1 MPAFFVSSLA
11 VLLRRLPF
19 LAACLAGLLLAHA
32 TAVAQETPAEPPSA
46 VASATA
52 EAVPFIAGR
61 GVLGEGV
68 VLVDSSGALT
78 FEQVRSKFDA
88 GEGQT
93 ARPQRIMPTGGGGA
107 LWYRLALPEVT
118 TPTPLVLTVPHP
130 NMDSVDLYRPAAGA
144 AGAGQWQQERSGDQI
159 PGAQW
164 PVRHLTPAFELL
176 LQPGETRPTYLRVAH
191 NYPISVPWQLSDP
204 QSFHEQSKESHLL
217 LGVYIGLVLLIA
229 MMSAVHAMS
238 WRDSIHLFFAAY
250 VLVVAAGQL
259 ALTGLG
265 GEFLWP
271 GSAWWNDTAP
281 VALTLTTAALLHLFL
296 RQMVVDRDAPWLT
309 RGLLA
314 MTLIGAGILAAF
326 LVIGNKS
333 SFNLATPYY
342 VGSMAV
348 YLSVAGWYVW
358 RRPMVGMWVLAAM
371 ACLTLGSVFPIL
383 RTQGLLPLGAAT
395 QYGAQ
400 IGAAF
405 EIPLL
410 MVALYLRSR
419 EKRDNQARVGALTR
433 ADPLTGVGNHR
444 VLLQRLDSLLLRQ
457 QRDPGAGAVMRV
469 RLGNAIE
476 LRQEYGMETA
486 QSAVVQAG
494 ACITSVAQ
502 EGDTVARHRDG
513 DFVLVLQGHL
523 TREQLTGIGQRLI
536 ARGLSENPGLPLN
549 TVLQLKVAVAEAPF
563 QASDATL
570 LLQSLGA
577 VLGELAGRSG
587 TAMRFVNGALGT
599 NGADTRSAPAPVQ
612 ERADEAETVIEA

>member
-1 MPAFFVSSLA
+1 MALAQGTTVSPA
-11 VLLRRLPF
+11 
-19 LAACLAGLLLAHA
+19 
-32 TAVAQETPAEPPSA
+32 ETPTEAPA
-46 VASATA
+46 VIAPG
-52 EAVPFIAGR
+52 PFKAGR
-61 GVLGEGV
+61 GVLGEGQ
-68 VLVDSSGALT
+68 VLVDYAGALT
-78 FEQVRSKFDA
+78 FDQVRSKFDA
-88 GEGQT
+88 GEGQPAT
-93 ARPQRIMPTGGGGA
+93 PQRIMPTGGGRA
-107 LWYRLALPEVT
+107 IWYRLALPEVNG
-118 TPTPLVLTVPHP
+118 PTPLVLTVPHP
-130 NMDSVDLYRPAAGA
+130 NMDNVDLYRPSLAAPG
-144 AGAGQWQQERSGDQI
+144 GQWQLQRSGDQI
-159 PGAQW
+159 AVADW

-176 LQPGETRPTYLRVAH
+176 LQPGENQPTYLRVAH

-204 QSFHEQSKESHLL
+204 HSFHEQSKESHLL

-229 MMSAVHAMS
+229 MMSAVHALS
-238 WRDSIHLFFAAY
+238 WRDSIHLFFAGY

-383 RTQGLLPLGAAT
+383 RTQGLLPLGVAT

-410 MVALYLRSR
+410 LVALYLRSR
-419 EKRDNQARVGALTR
+419 EKRDNQARIGAMTR

-457 QRDPGAGAVMRV
+457 QRDPGAGAVLRV

-587 TAMRFVNGALGT
+587 TAMRFVNGA
-599 NGADTRSAPAPVQ
+599 DTRSAPAPVQ
-612 ERADEAETVIEA
+612 QRVAEAETVIEA

>member
-1 MPAFFVSSLA
+1 M
-11 VLLRRLPF
+11 
-19 LAACLAGLLLAHA
+19 
-32 TAVAQETPAEPPSA
+32 
-46 VASATA
+46 
-52 EAVPFIAGR
+52 
-61 GVLGEGV
+61 
-68 VLVDSSGALT
+68 LVDSSGSLT

-88 GEGQT
+88 GEGQ
-93 ARPQRIMPTGGGGA
+93 AIEPQRIMPMGGGGA
-107 LWYRLALPEVT
+107 LWYRLALPAVSA
-118 TPTPLVLTVPHP
+118 PTPLMLTVPHP
-130 NMDSVDLYRPAAGA
+130 NMDSVDLYRPSAAALG
-144 AGAGQWQQERSGDQI
+144 GPWELLRSGDQI
-159 PGAQW
+159 PVAQW
-164 PVRHLTPAFELL
+164 PVRHLTPAFELS
-176 LQPGETRPTYLRVAH
+176 LQPGEPRRTYLRVAH

-229 MMSAVHAMS
+229 MMSAMHAVS
-238 WRDSIHLFFAAY
+238 WRDSIHLFFAGY

-281 VALTLTTAALLHLFL
+281 VALTMTTAALLHLFL

-314 MTLIGAGILAAF
+314 MTLIGAGILAVF

-358 RRPMVGMWVLAAM
+358 RRPMVGVWVLAAM
-371 ACLTLGSVFPIL
+371 ACLTVGSVFPIL
-383 RTQGLLPLGAAT
+383 RTQGLLPLGVAT

-410 MVALYLRSR
+410 LVALYLRSR

-457 QRDPGAGAVMRV
+457 QRDPGAGAVVRV
-469 RLGNAIE
+469 RLGNAIDI
-476 LRQEYGMETA
+476 RQEYGMETA

-523 TREQLTGIGQRLI
+523 TREQLTDIGQRLI
-536 ARGLSENPGLPLN
+536 ARGLSESPGLPPN
-549 TVLQLKVAVAEAPF
+549 TVLQLKVAVAVAPF
-563 QASDATL
+563 QVADATL
-570 LLQSLGA
+570 LLHSLGA

-587 TAMRFVNGALGT
+587 TAMRFVNAV
-599 NGADTRSAPAPVQ
+599 NGAETRSAPAAASAPQ
-612 ERADEAETVIEA
+612 QRADEAETVIEA

>member
-1 MPAFFVSSLA
+1 M
-11 VLLRRLPF
+11 RRLPF

-32 TAVAQETPAEPPSA
+32 MALAQETPVSPAAQALTEIPAATA
-46 VASATA
+46 VAPV
-52 EAVPFIAGR
+52 AVPGPFKAGR
-61 GVLGEGV
+61 GVMGEGE
-68 VLVDSSGALT
+68 VLVDGSGSLT

-88 GEGQT
+88 GEGQPIQ
-93 ARPQRIMPTGGGGA
+93 PQRIMPTGGGGA
-107 LWYRLALPEVT
+107 LWYRLALPAVSA
-118 TPTPLVLTVPHP
+118 PTPLMLTVPHP
-130 NMDSVDLYRPAAGA
+130 NMDSVDLYRPIAAASGL
-144 AGAGQWQQERSGDQI
+144 GQWQQERSGDQI
-159 PGAQW
+159 PAAQW

-176 LQPGETRPTYLRVAH
+176 LQPGETRPTYLRVTH

-229 MMSAVHAMS
+229 MMSAVHAVS

-314 MTLIGAGILAAF
+314 MTLLGAGILTAF
-326 LVIGNKS
+326 LFIGNKS

-371 ACLTLGSVFPIL
+371 VCLTVGSVFPIL

-400 IGAAF
+400 IGAAL

-410 MVALYLRSR
+410 LMALYLRSR

-457 QRDPGAGAVMRV
+457 VRDPGAGAVVRV
-469 RLGNAIE
+469 RLSNAIE
-476 LRQEYGMETA
+476 IRQDYGMETA

-523 TREQLTGIGQRLI
+523 SREQLTDIGQRLI
-536 ARGLSENPGLPLN
+536 ARGLSESPALPPN
-549 TVLQLKVAVAEAPF
+549 TVLQLKVVIAEAPF
-563 QASDATL
+563 QLADATL
-570 LLQSLGA
+570 LLQSLGT

-587 TAMRFVNGALGT
+587 TALRFVNGS
-599 NGADTRSAPAPVQ
+599 NGADTRNAPAAASTVQ
-612 ERADEAETVIEA
+612 ARAVEA

>member
-1 MPAFFVSSLA
+1 LPAFFVSSLA

-32 TAVAQETPAEPPSA
+32 MALAQETPAEAPAS
-46 VASATA
+46 VTSATA
-52 EAVPFIAGR
+52 QGAPFIAGR
-61 GVLGEGV
+61 GVPGEG
-68 VLVDSSGALT
+68 LVFVDPSGALT

-93 ARPQRIMPTGGGGA
+93 ATPQRIMPTGGGGA

-118 TPTPLVLTVPHP
+118 APTPLMLTMPHP
-130 NMDSVDLYRPAAGA
+130 NMDSVDLYRPAAEA
-144 AGAGQWQQERSGDQI
+144 AGADQWQQQRSGDQI
-159 PGAQW
+159 PVAQW

-176 LQPGETRPTYLRVAH
+176 LQPGETRSTYLRVTH
-191 NYPISVPWQLSDP
+191 NYPISVPWQLADL
-204 QSFHEQSKESHLL
+204 QRFHEQSKESYLL

-229 MMSAVHAMS
+229 MLSAVHALS
-238 WRDSIHLFFAAY
+238 WRDSIHLFFAGY

-271 GSAWWNDTAP
+271 GSAWWNDSAP

-358 RRPMVGMWVLAAM
+358 RRPMVGVWVLAAM
-371 ACLTLGSVFPIL
+371 VCLTVGSIFPIL
-383 RTQGLLPLGAAT
+383 RTQGLLPLGVAT

-400 IGAAF
+400 IGAAL

-457 QRDPGAGAVMRV
+457 QRDPGAGAVVRV

-476 LRQEYGMETA
+476 IRQEYGMETA

-523 TREQLTGIGQRLI
+523 TREQLTHIGQRLI
-536 ARGLSENPGLPLN
+536 ARGLSESPGLPPN

-563 QASDATL
+563 QATDATL

-587 TAMRFVNGALGT
+587 TAMRFVNGA
-599 NGADTRSAPAPVQ
+599 NGAETRSAPAAAAPQ

>member
-1 MPAFFVSSLA
+1 MAM
-11 VLLRRLPF
+11 
-19 LAACLAGLLLAHA
+19 
-32 TAVAQETPAEPPSA
+32 AQDAPTSPSTETPAGSPPA
-46 VASATA
+46 VSS
-52 EAVPFIAGR
+52 PIPPGSFKAGR
-61 GVLGEGV
+61 GVLGEGDF
-68 VLVDSSGALT
+68 LVDSSGTLT
-78 FEQVRSKFDA
+78 FDQVRSKFDA
-88 GEGQT
+88 GDGQPVT
-93 ARPQRIMPTGGGGA
+93 PQRIMPTGGGA
-107 LWYRLALPEVT
+107 AIWYRLALPAVSE
-118 TPTPLVLTVPHP
+118 PTPLILTVPHP
-130 NMDSVDLYRPAAGA
+130 NMDSVELYRPSAAAPG
-144 AGAGQWQQERSGDQI
+144 GPWPLQRSGDQI
-159 PGAQW
+159 PVGQW

-204 QSFHEQSKESHLL
+204 DSFHEQSKESHLL

-229 MMSAVHAMS
+229 MMSAVHAVS
-238 WRDSIHLFFAAY
+238 WRDGIHLFFAGY
-250 VLVVAAGQL
+250 VLVATAGQL

-314 MTLIGAGILAAF
+314 MTLMGAGILAAF

-371 ACLTLGSVFPIL
+371 VCLTVGSTFPIL
-383 RTQGLLPLGAAT
+383 RTQGLLPLGVAT

-457 QRDPGAGAVMRV
+457 QRDPGAGAVVRV

-476 LRQEYGMETA
+476 IRQEYGMETA

-523 TREQLTGIGQRLI
+523 TRGQLTDIGQRLI
-536 ARGLSENPGLPLN
+536 ARGLSESPALPPS

-563 QASDATL
+563 QAADATL
-570 LLQSLGA
+570 LLQSLGDL
-577 VLGELAGRSG
+577 LGELAARSG
-587 TAMRFVNGALGT
+587 TAMRFVNGAEAR
-599 NGADTRSAPAPVQ
+599 NAPATPAQ
-612 ERADEAETVIEA
+612 ERPVEA

>member
-1 MPAFFVSSLA
+1 M
-11 VLLRRLPF
+11 PF
-19 LAACLAGLLLAHA
+19 LAVCLAGLLLTHVV
-32 TAVAQETPAEPPSA
+32 AVAQETAASPTQTPTQITLQNPDESPAPMAP
-46 VASATA
+46 
-52 EAVPFIAGR
+52 VPFKAGR
-61 GVLGEGV
+61 GVMGEGE
-68 VLVDSSGALT
+68 VLVDSSGTLT

-88 GEGQT
+88 GEGQPV
-93 ARPQRIMPTGGGGA
+93 RPQRIMPTGGTA
-107 LWYRLALPEVT
+107 VLWYRLALPAVNEPT
-118 TPTPLVLTVPHP
+118 TLMLTVPHP
-130 NMDSVDLYRPAAGA
+130 NMDSVDLYSPVAAAFGGA
-144 AGAGQWQQERSGDQI
+144 WRQQRSGDKV
-159 PGAQW
+159 PVAQW
-164 PVRHLTPAFELL
+164 PVRHLTPAFELS
-176 LQPGETRPTYLRVAH
+176 LQAGETRPTYLRVAH
-191 NYPISVPWQLSDP
+191 NYPISVPWQLSEPD
-204 QSFHEQSKESHLL
+204 SFHEQSKESHLL
-217 LGVYIGLVLLIA
+217 LGVYIGLVLLIVVL
-229 MMSAVHAMS
+229 SVLHAVS
-238 WRDSIHLFFAAY
+238 WRDGIHLLFAGY

-259 ALTGLG
+259 ALTGLA

-271 GSAWWNDTAP
+271 GSAWWNDSAP
-281 VALTLTTAALLHLFL
+281 VALTLATAALLHLFL

-358 RRPMVGMWVLAAM
+358 RRPMVGVWVLAAM
-371 ACLTLGSVFPIL
+371 ACLTVGSVFPIL

-400 IGAAF
+400 IGAAL

-410 MVALYLRSR
+410 LVALYLRSR

-433 ADPLTGVGNHR
+433 MDPLTGVGNHR
-444 VLLQRLDSLLLRQ
+444 VLLQRLESLMLRQ

-469 RLGNAIE
+469 RLSNAIE
-476 LRQEYGMETA
+476 IRQDYGMEAA

-502 EGDTVARHRDG
+502 EGDTVGRHRDG
-513 DFVLVLQGHL
+513 DFVLILQGHL
-523 TREQLTGIGQRLI
+523 TRDQLSGIGQRLI
-536 ARGLSENPGLPLN
+536 ARGLSESPGLPPN
-549 TVLQLKVAVAEAPF
+549 TMLQLKVAVAEAPF
-563 QASDATL
+563 QMVDATL

-587 TAMRFVNGALGT
+587 TAIRFVNA
-599 NGADTRSAPAPVQ
+599 ADTRSAPAPAPVPQ
-612 ERADEAETVIEA
+612 RADEAETVTQ

>member
-1 MPAFFVSSLA
+1 M
-11 VLLRRLPF
+11 
-19 LAACLAGLLLAHA
+19 
-32 TAVAQETPAEPPSA
+32 AVAQETPASPSTETSTEIPA
-46 VASATA
+46 AAPVAAA
-52 EAVPFIAGR
+52 PGPFKAGR
-61 GVLGEGV
+61 GVMGEGE
-68 VLVDSSGALT
+68 VLVDNSGSLT
-78 FEQVRSKFDA
+78 FDQVRSKFDA
-88 GEGQT
+88 GEGQPIQ
-93 ARPQRIMPTGGGGA
+93 PQRIMPTGGGSA
-107 LWYRLALPEVT
+107 LWYRLALPVVGA
-118 TPTPLVLTVPHP
+118 PTPLMLTVPHP
-130 NMDSVDLYRPAAGA
+130 NMDSVELYRPTAAA
-144 AGAGQWQQERSGDQI
+144 SGAGQWQQERSGDQI
-159 PGAQW
+159 PVAQW

-229 MMSAVHAMS
+229 MMSAVHALS
-238 WRDSIHLFFAAY
+238 WRDGIHLFFTGY

-314 MTLIGAGILAAF
+314 MTLIGVGILAVF

-342 VGSMAV
+342 VGSMVV

-358 RRPMVGMWVLAAM
+358 RRPMVGVWVLAAM
-371 ACLTLGSVFPIL
+371 VCLTVGSVFPIL

-410 MVALYLRSR
+410 LMALYLRSR

-457 QRDPGAGAVMRV
+457 QRDPGAGAVVRV

-476 LRQEYGMETA
+476 IRQDYGMETA
-486 QSAVVQAG
+486 QSAVVQAA

-502 EGDTVARHRDG
+502 EADTVARHRDG

-523 TREQLTGIGQRLI
+523 TREQLTDIGQRLI
-536 ARGLSENPGLPLN
+536 ARGLSESPGLPPN
-549 TVLQLKVAVAEAPF
+549 TVLQLKLAVAEAPF
-563 QASDATL
+563 QAADATL

-587 TAMRFVNGALGT
+587 TAMRFVNGTA
-599 NGADTRSAPAPVQ
+599 NGADTRSAPAPAQ
-612 ERADEAETVIEA
+612 ERERPVET